1 MFYPWGK
8 KKNTIKK
15 SKHTD
20 AKRYQNIYRQQDKRK
35 GTMDL
40 KNSQKTINKM
50 KTVSPFLS
58 IITLNAKRWNY
69 PSYYHPTV
77 NKKTKKVIIQW
88 QKGQYIKKVY
98 QL

>member
-8 KKNTIKK
+8 KEHNKK
-15 SKHTD
+15 VKAYWYQKTPKHIQTD
-20 AKRYQNIYRQQDKRK
+20 KKK

-58 IITLNAKRWNY
+58 IITLNVKRWNY
-69 PSYYHPTV
+69 PS
-77 NKKTKKVIIQW
+77 
-88 QKGQYIKKVY
+88 
-98 QL
+98 

>member
-40 KNSQKTINKM
+40 KNSQKTINKNTAKSPYISVTILNVNRLNSPS
-50 KTVSPFLS
+50 KTQNGWMDL
-58 IITLNAKRWNY
+58 
-69 PSYYHPTV
+69 
-77 NKKTKKVIIQW
+77 KTP
-88 QKGQYIKKVY
+88 
-98 QL
+98 